1 MDTANVTIEK
11 VDEEI
16 EEFLKTASPV
26 KEIAANIVQKAI
38 SNYSDDNCTAV
49 VLKIKE

>member
-1 MDTANVTIEK
+1 MTTRGILWTLHK
-11 VDEEI
+11 I
-16 EEFLKTASPV
+16 EEFLKTATPV